1 MLYTGF
7 EALDNPEASW
17 KRVKGRKS
25 GTKKWDGG
33 KNEIEHR
40 EIWLELRLRYGKKNS
55 GN

>member
-25 GTKKWDGG
+25 GTKNGMGEKM
-33 KNEIEHR
+33 K
-40 EIWLELRLRYGKKNS
+40 
-55 GN
+55 